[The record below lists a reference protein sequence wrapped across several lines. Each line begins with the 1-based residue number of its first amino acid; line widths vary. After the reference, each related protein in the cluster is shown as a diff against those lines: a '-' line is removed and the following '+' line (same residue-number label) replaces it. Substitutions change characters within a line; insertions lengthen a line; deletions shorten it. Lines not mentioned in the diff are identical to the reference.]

1 MLTQGGICSWS
12 AEAIHNQPPAQGF
25 SASRN
30 SIWLDLKFRKN
41 LIHVSTQGRGTP
53 PRTPWFISYRRLTKQ
68 LMVWIVGIADVSK
81 GFDLIDHWILLRE
94 LASFHI
100 DTVFINWIS
109 AFLTGDRKLQGLVT
123 LCLIGG
129 HPGEVSHKGRNWVWF
144 CLL

>member
-1 MLTQGGICSWS
+1 MVGIV
-12 AEAIHNQPPAQGF
+12 G
-25 SASRN
+25 
-30 SIWLDLKFRKN
+30 
-41 LIHVSTQGRGTP
+41 
-53 PRTPWFISYRRLTKQ
+53 
-68 LMVWIVGIADVSK
+68 IVGIADVSK